1 MHEEALAGS
10 TLREWREGR
19 PVSASTFYISGGVSH
34 RSMKFRGVEEAVSR
48 SAILLHNEC
57 KAQASEAPI
66 ERAVL
71 VDRVAHTKRGP
82 KRKRQPRCSR
92 PSLCHDIKTIT

>member
-1 MHEEALAGS
+1 MHEKALAGS
-10 TLREWREGR
+10 TSGEWREGR
-19 PVSASTFYISGGVSH
+19 PLSASTFYIPGGVPH

-57 KAQASEAPI
+57 RAQASEAPI

-71 VDRVAHTKRGP
+71 VDRVHARPNVTFRECQVRNVMGS
-82 KRKRQPRCSR
+82 SR
-92 PSLCHDIKTIT
+92 

>member
-1 MHEEALAGS
+1 VERGK
-10 TLREWREGR
+10 EGWHR
-19 PVSASTFYISGGVSH
+19 PAHYIAGGVPD

-57 KAQASEAPI
+57 WAQASEAPI

-71 VDRVAHTKRGP
+71 FDMVAHNRRGS
-82 KRKRQPRCSR
+82 KGGGRERGNQDAVG
-92 PSLCHDIKTIT
+92 HDMKAVT